1 MATVGSSRSRAA
13 QREVALTQRFLR
25 TANAAAKDPHGCRF
39 TFGNPQELALPAMVD
54 ALRAAAQPLDPQWFA
69 YKDNEAAPRAVIA
82 EALTGELGV
91 AVHPEDI
98 ALTAGAT
105 GAIALAFQML
115 AEPGDEVVI
124 PVPGWFVYAPMLR
137 LAGLVPV
144 QAPLAAETFDLD
156 LDAIAAAITP
166 RTRIVVVN
174 TPHNPTGRIYSRAA
188 LAELADLLDRESAR
202 NDARIFILSDEPYR
216 RIRFD
221 GNGFTSPAVVYPW
234 TVIDYSWAKVLV
246 APGQRLGY
254 LALCGQMPAA
264 DSAALRE
271 LFFPTQV
278 GMGWNFPE
286 AVMQHA
292 VPALENVSLDLADL
306 QRKRDRMCAALVEY
320 GYRVNRPEGTFYVW
334 GAAPGGDAL
343 RFADWLADRSVHV
356 MPGTLFERPADF
368 RICLTATWDMIE
380 RALPVFSDAA
390 RAL

>member
-13 QREVALTQRFLR
+13 EREVALTQRFLR
-25 TANAAAKDPHGCRF
+25 SANAAAKDPHGCRF

-144 QAPLAAETFDLD
+144 QAPLAEETFDLD

-202 NDARIFILSDEPYR
+202 NDARIFLLSDEPYR

-221 GNGFTSPAVVYPW
+221 GNGFTSPAVEYPW

-254 LALCGQMPAA
+254 LALSGHMPAA

-343 RFADWLADRSVHV
+343 RFGDWLADRSVHV

>member
-13 QREVALTQRFLR
+13 EREVALTQRFLR
-25 TANAAAKDPHGCRF
+25 SANAAAKDPDACRF

-202 NDARIFILSDEPYR
+202 NDARIFLLSDEPYR

-254 LALCGQMPAA
+254 LALSPHLPAA

-306 QRKRDRMCAALVEY
+306 QRKRDRMCAALAEY

>member
-13 QREVALTQRFLR
+13 EREVALTQRFLR
-25 TANAAAKDPHGCRF
+25 SANAAAKDPDACRF

-202 NDARIFILSDEPYR
+202 NDARIFLLSDEPYR

-254 LALCGQMPAA
+254 LALSGHMPAA

-306 QRKRDRMCAALVEY
+306 QRKRDRMCAALAEY

>member
-13 QREVALTQRFLR
+13 EREVALTQRFLR
-25 TANAAAKDPHGCRF
+25 SANAAAKDPNGCRF

-54 ALRAAAQPLDPQWFA
+54 ALRTGAQPLDPQWFA

-202 NDARIFILSDEPYR
+202 NDARIFLLSDEPYR

-254 LALCGQMPAA
+254 LALSGHMPAA

-306 QRKRDRMCAALVEY
+306 QRKRDRMCAALAEY
-320 GYRVNRPEGTFYVW
+320 GYRVNRPEGTFYMW
-334 GAAPGGDAL
+334 GAAPGGDPL
-343 RFADWLADRSVHV
+343 RFSDWLADRSVHV

-368 RICLTATWDMIE
+368 RICLTANLGHD
-380 RALPVFSDAA
+380 RAGAA
-390 RAL
+390 SFP

>member
-1 MATVGSSRSRAA
+1 MGTVGSSRSRAA
-13 QREVALTQRFLR
+13 RREVALTQRFLR
-25 TANAAAKDPHGCRF
+25 SANAAATDPHGCRF
-39 TFGNPQELALPAMVD
+39 TFGNPQELARPAMVD

-144 QAPLAAETFDLD
+144 QAPLAEETLDLD

-202 NDARIFILSDEPYR
+202 NDARIFLLSDEPYR

-221 GNGFTSPAVVYPW
+221 GNGFTSPAVEYPW

-254 LALCGQMPAA
+254 LALSGHMPAA

-292 VPALENVSLDLADL
+292 VPALENVSLDMADL
-306 QRKRDRMCAALVEY
+306 QRKRDRMCAALAEY

-343 RFADWLADRSVHV
+343 RFSDWLADRSVHV

-380 RALPVFSDAA
+380 RALPVFRDAA